1 MICRFC
7 GNENNDS
14 SVNCFICGKPLQ
26 SNIATSLVDIGGDG
40 GAGSGAYAINNQND
54 PYANRFASDTGGGPS
69 IGPQSFSAQIM
80 AGETTKQ
87 SNGTGGVAIAL
98 LVIALLAAL
107 AWFLIFRNG
116 APFASLIGKGVTSA
130 TDAAGTLAEDGGAVI
145 YAMRCAISAFI

>member
-26 SNIATSLVDIGGDG
+26 SNIATSLVNLGGGDENTG
-40 GAGSGAYAINNQND
+40 TYAINNQND

-80 AGETTKQ
+80 AGETTKK
-87 SNGTGGVAIAL
+87 SGGTSSL
-98 LVIALLAAL
+98 LIVILILAAL
-107 AWFLIFRNG
+107 AALVWFLLLRDG
-116 APFASLIGKGVTSA
+116 APLASLLGGSGSSAASAADAVAEAEAEVQAAIGTVK
-130 TDAAGTLAEDGGAVI
+130 
-145 YAMRCAISAFI
+145 AFLG

>member
-26 SNIATSLVDIGGDG
+26 SNIATSLDNI
-40 GAGSGAYAINNQND
+40 SGEDTSGTYAINNQND

-80 AGETTKQ
+80 AGETTKK
-87 SNGTGGVAIAL
+87 SGGPSSLLIVLAILVL
-98 LVIALLAAL
+98 LGVLV
-107 AWFLIFRNG
+107 WFLLFRNG
-116 APFASLIGKGVTSA
+116 APFAYLLGGSSGSSASA
-130 TDAAGTLAEDGGAVI
+130 TDLVPEAQAAIGAI
-145 YAMRCAISAFI
+145 RAFIG